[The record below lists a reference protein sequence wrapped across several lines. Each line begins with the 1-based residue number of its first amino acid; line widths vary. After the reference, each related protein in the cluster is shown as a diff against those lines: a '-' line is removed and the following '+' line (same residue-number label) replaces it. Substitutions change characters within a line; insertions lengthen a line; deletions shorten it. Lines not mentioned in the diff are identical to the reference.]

1 MLLEDSHRGTDP
13 ETTFR
18 VGLIYGPSGCG
29 KSSLIRAGLLPRLDD
44 HVTVVYVEATA
55 TDTESRLLAALHEHC
70 PYLAG
75 ESSLLAALKHKDQ
88 IPSDKKVL
96 VVLDQFE
103 QYLHSTSEDDQDELA
118 EALRE
123 CDGGKLQCILMVRDD
138 FLTPATRFMDRLNI
152 P

>member
-1 MLLEDSHRGTDP
+1 MVP
-13 ETTFR
+13 
-18 VGLIYGPSGCG
+18 GLRQKIVAG
-29 KSSLIRAGLLPRLDD
+29 KGWSPATSRISD
-44 HVTVVYVEATA
+44 VTSAVYVEATA
-55 TDTESRLLAALHEHC
+55 TDTEARLLAALHQDC

-75 ESSLLAALKHKDQ
+75 ETRGLRAAIRRKDL

-103 QYLHSTSEDDQDELA
+103 QYLHSTPEDEQDELA

-138 FLTPATRFMDRLNI
+138 FLTARQPLHAAIGHRS
-152 P
+152 